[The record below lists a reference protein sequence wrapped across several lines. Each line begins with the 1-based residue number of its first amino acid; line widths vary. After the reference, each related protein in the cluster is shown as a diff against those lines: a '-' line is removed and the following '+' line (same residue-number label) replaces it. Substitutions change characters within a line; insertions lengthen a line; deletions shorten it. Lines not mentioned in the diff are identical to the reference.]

1 MTISGTFEFCK
12 LSDSTITPGFR
23 KMEFRDASI
32 IACLL
37 RNYLSQFVAA
47 PDFDERDVGHFAFPN

>member
-1 MTISGTFEFCK
+1 MTISGTVEFCK

-23 KMEFRDASI
+23 KMEFRDVFI

-47 PDFDERDVGHFAFPN
+47 PDFDERL

>member
-1 MTISGTFEFCK
+1 MTISGTVEFCK

-23 KMEFRDASI
+23 KMEFRYPSI

-47 PDFDERDVGHFAFPN
+47 PDFDERL

>member
-1 MTISGTFEFCK
+1 MTISGTVEFCK

-23 KMEFRDASI
+23 KMEFRDVFI

-37 RNYLSQFVAA
+37 RNYLRQFVAA
-47 PDFDERDVGHFAFPN
+47 PDFDECDVEHLVFPN